1 MERRRLRLPFLWGLR
16 VGKNLD
22 RYCHAIRE
30 IERFARLRQLHAESP
45 EDFDQAKKLVRLVVG
60 SRRILDQWSARTS
73 TEQQPAKSRRKASP
87 RYRSTVASLAN
98 AVS

>member
-1 MERRRLRLPFLWGLR
+1 
-16 VGKNLD
+16 VASNLD
-22 RYCHAIRE
+22 RYCHAVRE

-45 EDFDQAKKLVRLVVG
+45 EEFDQAKKLVRLVVG
-60 SRRILDQWSARTS
+60 GRRILDQWSTRTS
-73 TEQQPAKSRRKASP
+73 AEQQPVKSRRKASP